1 MTTLKT
7 TKTTKTPKAVK
18 PKNTKYTF
26 TLLFPEEIKASQV
39 TQVDFQVTGTPAIKP
54 PLPQN
59 QMPASIAVGDTLT
72 FTYQKANP
80 DLDVKSSLL
89 TQYNVETS
97 EQETDEDFTDQF
109 DKPITITDE
118 FKGTWIFHLLGLY
131 KFKGKRAAYY
141 LDPEA
146 TFKP

>member
-1 MTTLKT
+1 MTTKP
-7 TKTTKTPKAVK
+7 TKLTK
-18 PKNTKYTF
+18 PKSTKYTF
-26 TLLFPEEIKASQV
+26 TLLFPDAIKASQV
-39 TQVDFQVTGTPAIKP
+39 TQVAFQVTGTPAIKP

-59 QMPASIAVGDTLT
+59 KMPESIAVGDTLT

-80 DLDVKSSLL
+80 DVTVKSSLL

-97 EQETDEDFTDQF
+97 EKETDEDFTDQF

-118 FKGTWIFHLLGLY
+118 FKGSWIFHLLGLY
-131 KFKGKRAAYY
+131 KYKGKRAAYY

-146 TFKP
+146 TFR